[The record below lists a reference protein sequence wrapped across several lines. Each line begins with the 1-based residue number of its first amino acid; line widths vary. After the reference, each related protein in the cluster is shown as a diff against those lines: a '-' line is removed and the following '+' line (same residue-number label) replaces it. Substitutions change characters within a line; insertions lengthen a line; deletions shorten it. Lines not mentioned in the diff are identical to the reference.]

1 MHIFS
6 PHAERGP
13 VADVGPVATAAC
25 ADCAAA
31 GFAYPSIQQTRG
43 NPWPIR
49 ARTIERITPLKRC
62 RKSAQDAAQR
72 TAEELRKSAED
83 ASRKTAGGAAELS
96 RSALDAGERAA
107 LSGAEL
113 IQRNSEVMRRAWHSY
128 LDMAAQM
135 TGQSSD
141 ELARAFP
148 LGNLIGGEE
157 TRKAAEQSSRNVDAI
172 VDTGNVLA
180 KGAEDITREW
190 FDFARSRVEHNLVS
204 LSEFTKC
211 RSPQHVAAVQSEL
224 MRDNLEV
231 VLQISRKVAEISVR
245 VAEDAMGKVAAA
257 TDKGRH
263 AA

>member
-1 MHIFS
+1 MANPRQEDRMIQ
-6 PHAERGP
+6 
-13 VADVGPVATAAC
+13 AAQ
-25 ADCAAA
+25 A
-31 GFAYPSIQQTRG
+31 
-43 NPWPIR
+43 
-49 ARTIERITPLKRC
+49 
-62 RKSAQDAAQR
+62 AQDTARR
-72 TAEELRKSAED
+72 TGEEMRKSAED
-83 ASRKTAGGAAELS
+83 ATRKTAGGAAELG
-96 RSALDAGERAA
+96 RSALDAGERVA
-107 LSGAEL
+107 LSGTDL
-113 IQRNSEVMRRAWHSY
+113 VQRNAEMMRRAWRSY

-148 LGNLIGGEE
+148 LGNLIASDE

-190 FDFARSRVEHNLVS
+190 FDFARSRVEHNLGS

-211 RSPQHVAAVQSEL
+211 RSPQHVAALQSEM
-224 MRDNLEV
+224 MRDNLEM

-245 VAEDAMGKVAAA
+245 VAEDAMGKVATAP
-257 TDKGRH
+257 DKGRH